1 MPNSIPALTALGDI
15 HPFVVLG
22 AATGVCVI
30 VVLLLISLL
39 KNRTLPYGRIPDL
52 FTPAERHFLN
62 TLDQATPENL
72 RVFGKVRIADV
83 LRVTTSNRKR
93 FWRYFTQISSK
104 HLDYVLV
111 DRTSMRIVCAIELD
125 DRSHDRRDRGVRDTF
140 VNEACTTAGL
150 PLIRVPAARHY
161 DANVIRQRICHAVA
175 SQKGQGC

>member
-1 MPNSIPALTALGDI
+1 MAI
-15 HPFVVLG
+15 LG
-22 AATGVCVI
+22 AAAAI
-30 VVLLLISLL
+30 FVLAGLLALFIF
-39 KNRTLPYGRIPDL
+39 KNRALPYGRIPDL

-62 TLDQATPENL
+62 TLDQATPEDL

-111 DRTSMRIVCAIELD
+111 DRKSLRIVCAIELD

-140 VNEACTTAGL
+140 VNEACATAGL
-150 PLIRVPAARHY
+150 PLIRVPAARQY
-161 DANVIRQRICHAVA
+161 DVNVIRQRIAHATH
-175 SQKGQGC
+175 QKKDSKC